1 LRYRIEDIL
10 FLGRY
15 YMNLHNI
22 ELTKEECL
30 KAFDQLCIELKKE
43 LTPKRLRDN
52 GFSTEDLE
60 NITAGIQEL
69 KKLVE
74 AILADEKAID
84 FFSNQT
90 MIDFSE
96 LKKRWDLLTTHINVP
111 EEKGLAWENP

>member
-1 LRYRIEDIL
+1 
-10 FLGRY
+10 
-15 YMNLHNI
+15 M
-22 ELTKEECL
+22 
-30 KAFDQLCIELKKE
+30 
-43 LTPKRLRDN
+43 RDN